1 MSATSFALF
10 ETALGICGLAW
21 SGQGIAAVALP
32 EDDPARLRARF
43 ARKWPEAVESPP
55 PPGLDAVVLGI
66 KALLAGEAAD
76 LSAAPLDLDGIGD
89 FERRVYEIAL
99 TIPPGRTLTYGEIA
113 ARLGDKALS
122 RAVGQALGRNPFPIV
137 VPCHRVLAAGGRT
150 GGFSGPGGV
159 STKFRLLEIDRAH
172 GREEGL
178 FSASGGLAL
187 QPSPRRRPPSALM
200 RT

>member
-55 PPGLDAVVLGI
+55 PPGLDAVVLAI

-76 LSAAPLDLDGIGD
+76 LSAAPLDFGEIGA

-159 STKFRLLEIDRAH
+159 STKFRLLEIERAH
-172 GREEGL
+172 AREEGL